1 MEHRR
6 VGSLRFHGDRTESA
20 PMTWGQRAI
29 WKSIQWLDEGAHYYN
44 IPRVVAAPPGLTI
57 SQVEVALGRLLTRH
71 EALRTRFEQTE
82 DGPVQYVS
90 ASGELAAPVHEAP
103 PGQGATLADEV
114 SRTLAAEPFRH
125 REEWPFRC
133 ALVLEQG
140 EPVHVALVFSH
151 LGVDFW
157 GVQQVEQDLRDLLA
171 GQDPEPPAW
180 QPLDQAR
187 FETEGPGAARG
198 AASVEY
204 WRRSLASVPPAMF
217 PPAPV
222 PPVETEPEPGTG
234 AGSGT
239 GTEGETGTAA
249 GPGAGGETGTAA
261 GSGAD
266 RFVRLCMNS
275 PATAVAASTLADRCG
290 VSTGTVL
297 LAGTAALLGSYTG
310 NSTAVLQLIAVNRHD
325 ERSRRLVA
333 AMTANALFS
342 LDVARPTFEEVIR
355 ATFLAAM
362 NAYRFAQYDPLVVD
376 GVIDAAREAS
386 GGALRLSSFF
396 NDVRL
401 HDRWEQL
408 PGTDGSAQQLRALTA
423 KTEVSLIGTWERQ
436 DADFFVHTTYEP
448 DTCLLYLMADTA
460 LIPRPEIERLLRAFE
475 HLLVESAAGLPA
487 LDTLPVAGS

>member
-1 MEHRR
+1 
-6 VGSLRFHGDRTESA
+6 
-20 PMTWGQRAI
+20 MTWGQRAI

-44 IPRVVAAPPGLTI
+44 IPRVVSAPPSLTVHQI
-57 SQVEVALGRLLTRH
+57 ENALGRLLSRH
-71 EALRTRFEQTE
+71 EALRTRFEQTGQ
-82 DGPVQYVS
+82 GPVQHVS
-90 ASGELAAPVHEAP
+90 ASGELAVPVHEAP
-103 PGQGATLADEV
+103 PGEGATVADEV
-114 SRTLAAEPFRH
+114 SRALAAEPFRH

-133 ALVLEQG
+133 AVVTEQG
-140 EPVHVALVFSH
+140 EPVQVALVFSH

-180 QPLDQAR
+180 QPLDQAG

-198 AASVEY
+198 AASVDY
-204 WRRSLASVPPAMF
+204 WRRSLAGLPPTMF
-217 PPAPV
+217 PATRFPPVAGEASPV
-222 PPVETEPEPGTG
+222 PD
-234 AGSGT
+234 
-239 GTEGETGTAA
+239 AA
-249 GPGAGGETGTAA
+249 E
-261 GSGAD
+261 
-266 RFVRLCMNS
+266 RFVRLRMDS
-275 PATAVAASTLADRCG
+275 PATAVAASALADRCG

-297 LAGTAALLGSYTG
+297 LAGTAALLGAYTG

-355 ATFLAAM
+355 ASFLAGM

-386 GGALRLSSFF
+386 GGALRLASFF

-401 HDRWEQL
+401 HDRWERL
-408 PGTDGSAQQLRALTA
+408 PATDGSAEQLRALTE

-475 HLLVESAAGLPA
+475 RLLVESAAGLPG

>member
-44 IPRVVAAPPGLTI
+44 IPRVVSAPTGLTVD
-57 SQVEVALGRLLTRH
+57 QAEAALGRLLSRH

-90 ASGELAAPVHEAP
+90 ASGELAVPVHEAP

-114 SRTLAAEPFRH
+114 SRALAAEPFRH

-133 ALVLEQG
+133 ALVLERG
-140 EPVHVALVFSH
+140 EPAQVALVFSH

-171 GQDPEPPAW
+171 GQEPEPPAW

-204 WRRSLASVPPAMF
+204 WRRSLASVPPTMF

-222 PPVETEPEPGTG
+222 RP
-234 AGSGT
+234 
-239 GTEGETGTAA
+239 TEGEGAEGEGA
-249 GPGAGGETGTAA
+249 EGEGAG
-261 GSGAD
+261 GAD

-275 PATAVAASTLADRCG
+275 PATAVAASALADRCG

-297 LAGTAALLGSYTG
+297 LAGTAALLGTYTG

-362 NAYRFAQYDPLVVD
+362 NAYRFGQYDPLVVD
-376 GVIDAAREAS
+376 GVIDAAREAG

-408 PGTDGSAQQLRALTA
+408 PVTDGSAQQLRALTG

-475 HLLVESAAGLPA
+475 RLLVESAAGLPA

>member
-1 MEHRR
+1 MELRR

-44 IPRVVAAPPGLTI
+44 IPRVVSAPTGLTI
-57 SQVEVALGRLLTRH
+57 HPAEAALGRLLTRH

-90 ASGELAAPVHEAP
+90 ASGELTVPVHEAA

-114 SRTLAAEPFRH
+114 SRALAAEPFRH

-171 GQDPEPPAW
+171 GQEPAPPAW

-217 PPAPV
+217 PPAD
-222 PPVETEPEPGTG
+222 G
-234 AGSGT
+234 AAATKG
-239 GTEGETGTAA
+239 GTESEAGT
-249 GPGAGGETGTAA
+249 E
-261 GSGAD
+261 AD

-297 LAGTAALLGSYTG
+297 LAGTAALLGAYTG

-408 PGTDGSAQQLRALTA
+408 PATDGSAEQLRALTE

-475 HLLVESAAGLPA
+475 HLLVESAAGRPA